1 MSLGAVL
8 AFLAILVATA
18 LAVVTPATARSVP
31 DGVIDPTARSV
42 PDGVAGATSGSAGA
56 AAAPADPDAPTIYYF
71 WGDGCPHCAEA
82 SPFLAS
88 LAQTYGAT
96 VVDFEVWNHP
106 ENREPMAEMAAGFGF
121 EPTGVPL
128 IFLGEKYWV
137 GFSEELNGAQIEAAV
152 ATCAEHGCLDA
163 REVARAG
170 GPGVLDPPAVAGPDP
185 APPAAATE
193 VLRLPLL
200 GEVDLGAHSLTVSTA
215 LIAVVDGFN
224 PCSLWVL
231 SVLLALTLHSGSRR
245 RTAVIGLTFIT
256 VTAAIYGLFIT
267 GLFTVLTV
275 VGMSAWLRVLVALV
289 ALFFA
294 VVNIKDYFWYRQG
307 LSFTIADERRP
318 GLYRGMR
325 AVIAKGDSLPA
336 LVGATVVL
344 AAGVS
349 LVEFSCT
356 AGFPVLWTNLL
367 TSQGATAGTFV
378 LLLALYLLIYQL
390 DELALF
396 GAAVVGLRATRLQE
410 KQGRLLK
417 LAGGMLML
425 TLAVVMIVD
434 PDLMGDVG
442 SSVAVFAVALAAT
455 ALVLLVHRVVLPRL
469 GIHVG
474 TEESLRR

>member
-1 MSLGAVL
+1 M
-8 AFLAILVATA
+8 
-18 LAVVTPATARSVP
+18 
-31 DGVIDPTARSV
+31 
-42 PDGVAGATSGSAGA
+42 
-56 AAAPADPDAPTIYYF
+56 
-71 WGDGCPHCAEA
+71 
-82 SPFLAS
+82 
-88 LAQTYGAT
+88 
-96 VVDFEVWNHP
+96 VDFEVWNHP

-128 IFLGEKYWV
+128 IFLGEEYWV
-137 GFSEELNGAQIEAAV
+137 GFSEEVNGAEIEAAV
-152 ATCAEHGCLDA
+152 ATCAAQGCLDA

-170 GPGVLDPPAVAGPDP
+170 GPGVLDPPTAAAGPEP
-185 APPAAATE
+185 TPPAATTT

-256 VTAAIYGLFIT
+256 VTAAIYGLFIA
-267 GLFTVLTV
+267 GLFTVFTV

-325 AVIAKGDSLPA
+325 AVLAKGDSLPA

-367 TSQGATAGTFV
+367 TSQGASAGTFA
-378 LLLALYLLIYQL
+378 LLLALYLAIYQL
-390 DELALF
+390 DELAIF
-396 GAAVVGLRATRLQE
+396 GAAVVGLRATRIQE

-425 TLAVVMIVD
+425 TLAVVMIVE

-442 SSVAVFAVALAAT
+442 SSVTVFAVALAAT
-455 ALVLLVHRVVLPRL
+455 ALVLVVHRVVLPRL
-469 GIHVG
+469 GVHVG

>member
-1 MSLGAVL
+1 MRRATLGAVL
-8 AFLAILVATA
+8 ALLAILVATA
-18 LAVVTPATARSVP
+18 VAAVTPATARTVP
-31 DGVIDPTARSV
+31 DGL
-42 PDGVAGATSGSAGA
+42 AGAAAGWSGA
-56 AAAPADPDAPTIYYF
+56 AAAPVEPVKPTIYYF

-82 SPFLAS
+82 GPFLAS

-96 VVDFEVWNHP
+96 VVDYEVWNHP

-128 IFLGEKYWV
+128 IFLGEEYWV
-137 GFSEELNGAQIEAAV
+137 GFSAQLNGAEIEAAV
-152 ATCAEHGCLDA
+152 ATCAERGCLDA

-170 GPGVLDPPAVAGPDP
+170 GPGVLDPPAAAGPEP
-185 APPAAATE
+185 AAPAATE

-200 GEVDLGAHSLTVSTA
+200 GEVDLGTHSLTVSTA

-275 VGMSAWLRVLVALV
+275 VGMSAWLHVLVALV

-325 AVIAKGDSLPA
+325 AVLAKGDSLPA

-390 DELALF
+390 DELAVF

-442 SSVAVFAVALAAT
+442 SSLAVFAVALAAT

-474 TEESLRR
+474 SEKSLRR